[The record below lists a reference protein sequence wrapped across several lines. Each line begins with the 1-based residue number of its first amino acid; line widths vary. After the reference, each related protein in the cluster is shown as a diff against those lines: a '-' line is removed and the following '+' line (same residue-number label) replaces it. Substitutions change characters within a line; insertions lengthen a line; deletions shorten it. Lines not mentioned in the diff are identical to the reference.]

1 MPNIAA
7 LTRLRYFNGQL
18 LSAEDRRDEQSY
30 LLDRWRRHNRF
41 LHGWGVVSGLEVK
54 VDNGA
59 DIEVAPGIAI
69 DCAGNELVVPSTL
82 RLAIPSGADRF
93 YVSLT
98 YAELLSGAVP
108 APDDQTACSRI
119 QETVALDLSLTNAA
133 ALHRGKGAGTPGC
146 GAAHAV
152 CIASITRRGK
162 GWQVRRRNFAA

>member
-1 MPNIAA
+1 VPNIAA
-7 LTRLRYFNGQL
+7 LTRLRYFTGQL
-18 LSAEDRRDEQSY
+18 LSAEDLRDEQSY
-30 LLDRWRRHNRF
+30 LLDRLRRHNRF

-54 VDNGA
+54 VDNA
-59 DIEVAPGIAI
+59 TDIEVAPGIAI

-82 RLAIPSGADRF
+82 RLVIPSGADRF

-98 YAELLSGAVP
+98 YAERLLGAVP
-108 APDDQTACSRI
+108 VPNGDPEFSRI
-119 QETVALDLSLTNAA
+119 QESVALDLSLTNAA

-162 GWQVRRRNFAA
+162 GWQVRRRNCVA

>member
-7 LTRLRYFNGQL
+7 LTRLNYFNGQL
-18 LSAEDRRDEQSY
+18 LSAEDLRVEQSY

-41 LHGWGVVSGLEVK
+41 LHGWGVVSGLELK

-82 RLAIPSGADRF
+82 RLAIPSGADRL
-93 YVSLT
+93 YVALT
-98 YAELLSGAVP
+98 YAELILGTVP
-108 APDDQTACSRI
+108 APNGQTECSRI
-119 QETVALDLSLTNAA
+119 QETVALELSLTNAA
-133 ALHRGKGAGTPGC
+133 ALHRGKGPGTPGC

-162 GWQVRRRNFAA
+162 GWQVRCRNHAS